1 MDKNDVNDVGNE
13 TNDGKGKAIPTVNN
27 LNRVSKPTGEGQN
40 KRNLTIIKRSNKLI
54 QALNLPNVM
63 NVNPRSIYNK
73 IQEFHTFVKEE
84 SIDCVFM
91 SESWERPDHPLNEII
106 NLPNHEVI
114 SNPHKRKG
122 VGGRPALII
131 NKEK

>member
-27 LNRVSKPTGEGQN
+27 LNRVSKPTGEGQT
-40 KRNLTIIKRSNKLI
+40 KRNLIIIKRSNKLI

-73 IQEFHTFVKEE
+73 IQEFHTFVK
-84 SIDCVFM
+84 
-91 SESWERPDHPLNEII
+91 
-106 NLPNHEVI
+106 
-114 SNPHKRKG
+114 
-122 VGGRPALII
+122 
-131 NKEK
+131 